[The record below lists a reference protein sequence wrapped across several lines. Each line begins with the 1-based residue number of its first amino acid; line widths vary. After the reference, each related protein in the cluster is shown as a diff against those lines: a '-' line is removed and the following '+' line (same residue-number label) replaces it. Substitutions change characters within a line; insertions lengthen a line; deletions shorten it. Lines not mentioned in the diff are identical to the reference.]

1 MSTAT
6 YKNLAGFSAEKI
18 ALLEQD
24 FAALDEAGARLAE
37 RAVRYMVDGED
48 ADVLEAVAKSKR
60 PAERL
65 RLNHDLRIFQAKAHD
80 GEARLKFFET
90 VEPVGFEPYLRL
102 AKLFEAAAKGGPPVV
117 LPFQAFYGGLPWLEI
132 FLQEMW
138 LLQALAATPGG
149 DERKLAIPLPL
160 VEQMLEAEGQDP
172 AWLIKSV
179 FHPSRQEPV
188 QSMPAHVISRLPG
201 FGESLVKHR
210 EIVAAALL
218 AAGSPRKV
226 ELLHILSTSGAQ
238 PQPFVAE
245 LVRLWLGP
253 AKTVRE
259 WTSRLLMKVRDEA
272 RPHFEQAAASGTPA
286 QRGRDSLAR
295 TKCPRGVARVS
306 ASAPR
311 GREERQAARSDQ
323 RSVGR
328 SQAGVVN
335 ATSRNF
341 TARASFA
348 GGRKGS
354 AAVSFRA
361 AGSRGVDRGLQLR
374 GDGREP
380 TARNIANNTR
390 RAIRRPICRSTAN
403 RSSSCF
409 AVGWNSPI

>member
-65 RLNHDLRIFQAKAHD
+65 RLNHDLRIFQAKARD

-226 ELLHILSTSGAQ
+226 ELLHILSTSGRSRNRSWQSWFACG
-238 PQPFVAE
+238 
-245 LVRLWLGP
+245 WGP
-253 AKTVRE
+253 PR
-259 WTSRLLMKVRDEA
+259 RC
-272 RPHFEQAAASGTPA
+272 ASGR
-286 QRGRDSLAR
+286 RG
-295 TKCPRGVARVS
+295 C
-306 ASAPR
+306 
-311 GREERQAARSDQ
+311 
-323 RSVGR
+323 
-328 SQAGVVN
+328 
-335 ATSRNF
+335 
-341 TARASFA
+341 
-348 GGRKGS
+348 
-354 AAVSFRA
+354 
-361 AGSRGVDRGLQLR
+361 
-374 GDGREP
+374 
-380 TARNIANNTR
+380 
-390 RAIRRPICRSTAN
+390 
-403 RSSSCF
+403 
-409 AVGWNSPI
+409 